1 MNDELRVAV
10 LGVGKMGSFHVESLS
25 RRTRGARVSVVSDF
39 SDEQARRVGDP
50 VGARVVADPAEAIA
64 ADDVD
69 AVVIASPGA
78 AHEAQVLACL
88 DAGKPVLC
96 EKPLTTEASTAAAV
110 YRRETELGRRLVQVG
125 FMRRFDHEY
134 AALER
139 MISGG
144 DLGAPLMLH
153 CTHRNPAVPDF
164 FDSEFMIRDSV
175 VHEADSARFLL
186 GEEITAV
193 SVVKGRPTAGAP
205 AGVSDPMLVLFE
217 AESGALVT
225 IEIFVRTGLAYE
237 VRTEVVAERGSA
249 TIGLDQH
256 VLTKRPAST
265 PGAPAT
271 WGGTITPDFVAR
283 FGQAYDDQMQRWA
296 DAARRGIATGGDAV
310 DGPGSWD
317 GYAAAAICEAGVA
330 AVVKNERI
338 ETGMEHRSGAS
349 AATGDQPGA
358 SAATGDQ
365 PGASAA
371 TGGHP

>member
-1 MNDELRVAV
+1 
-10 LGVGKMGSFHVESLS
+10 
-25 RRTRGARVSVVSDF
+25 
-39 SDEQARRVGDP
+39 
-50 VGARVVADPAEAIA
+50 
-64 ADDVD
+64 
-69 AVVIASPGA
+69 
-78 AHEAQVLACL
+78 
-88 DAGKPVLC
+88 
-96 EKPLTTEASTAAAV
+96 
-110 YRRETELGRRLVQVG
+110 
-125 FMRRFDHEY
+125 MRRFDHEY
-134 AALER
+134 AALRR
-139 MISGG
+139 MIAGG

-186 GEEITAV
+186 GEEISAV
-193 SVVKGRPTAGAP
+193 TVGKGRPTSDAP

-225 IEIFVRTGLAYE
+225 IEIFVRTGIAYE
-237 VRTEVVAERGSA
+237 VRTEVVGERGSA

-338 ETGMEHRSGAS
+338 ETGMESR
-349 AATGDQPGA
+349 
-358 SAATGDQ
+358 
-365 PGASAA
+365 
-371 TGGHP
+371 

>member
-1 MNDELRVAV
+1 M
-10 LGVGKMGSFHVESLS
+10 
-25 RRTRGARVSVVSDF
+25 RRTRGARVTVVSDS
-39 SDEQARRVGDP
+39 SDDQAHRVGDP
-50 VGARVVADPAEAIA
+50 IGARAVADPEEAIA

-69 AVVIASPGA
+69 AVVIASPGT

-88 DAGKPVLC
+88 EAGRPVLC
-96 EKPLTTEASTAAAV
+96 EKPLTTEAATAAAV

-125 FMRRFDHEY
+125 FMRRFDREY
-134 AALER
+134 DALQR
-139 MISGG
+139 MIAGG

-153 CTHRNPAVPDF
+153 CTHRNPAVPEF
-164 FDSEFMIRDSV
+164 FDSEYMIRDSV

-193 SVVKGRPTAGAP
+193 SVVRGRPTADAP

-225 IEIFVRTGLAYE
+225 IEIFVRTGIAYE

-249 TIGLDQH
+249 VIGLDQA
-256 VLTKRPAST
+256 VVTKRA
-265 PGAPAT
+265 GGT

-283 FGQAYDDQMQRWA
+283 FGQAYDDQMQRWV
-296 DAARRGIATGGDAV
+296 DAAGQGIATGGDAV

-330 AVVKNERI
+330 AVVKGERI
-338 ETGMEHRSGAS
+338 ETGMEKRG
-349 AATGDQPGA
+349 ATGDV
-358 SAATGDQ
+358 S
-365 PGASAA
+365 
-371 TGGHP
+371 

>member
-10 LGVGKMGSFHVESLS
+10 LGVGKMGSFHVDSLV
-25 RRTRGARVSVVSDF
+25 RRTRGTRVTVISDF
-39 SDEQARRVGDP
+39 SDEQAHRVGDP
-50 VGARVVADPAEAIA
+50 IGARVVADPADAIT

-69 AVVIASPGA
+69 AVVLASPGA
-78 AHEAQVLACL
+78 AHEEQVLACL
-88 DAGKPVLC
+88 AAGKPVLC
-96 EKPLTTEASTAAAV
+96 EKPLTTEAASAAAV
-110 YRRETELGRRLVQVG
+110 YRRETALGRRLIQVG

-134 AALER
+134 AALQRLIASDE
-139 MISGG
+139 
-144 DLGAPLMLH
+144 LGAALMLH

-175 VHEADSARFLL
+175 VHEADTARFLL

-193 SVVKGRPTAGAP
+193 SVVKGRPTSAAP

-225 IEIFVRTGLAYE
+225 IEISVRTGIAYE
-237 VRTEVVAERGSA
+237 VRTEVVGERGSA
-249 TIGLDQH
+249 LIGLDQN
-256 VLTKRPAST
+256 VVTKRV
-265 PGAPAT
+265 GGT

-310 DGPGSWD
+310 DGPDSWD

-330 AVVKNERI
+330 AVVKGERI
-338 ETGMEHRSGAS
+338 ETGMETRSGAG
-349 AATGDQPGA
+349 AATGEA
-358 SAATGDQ
+358 S
-365 PGASAA
+365 
-371 TGGHP
+371 

>member
-10 LGVGKMGSFHVESLS
+10 LGVGKMGSFHVASLS

-39 SDEQARRVGDP
+39 SDEAAHRVGDP
-50 VGARVVADPAEAIA
+50 IGARVVADPAEAIA

-69 AVVIASPGA
+69 AVVLASPGA
-78 AHEAQVLACL
+78 AHEEQVLACL
-88 DAGKPVLC
+88 EAGRPVLC
-96 EKPLTTEASTAAAV
+96 EKPLTTEAATAAAV
-110 YRRETELGRRLVQVG
+110 YRRETELGRRLIQVG

-134 AALER
+134 AALR
-139 MISGG
+139 RLIAGG
-144 DLGAPLMLH
+144 DIGAPLMLH

-175 VHEADSARFLL
+175 VHEADTARFLL

-193 SVVKGRPTAGAP
+193 SVVKGRPTGEAP
-205 AGVSDPMLVLFE
+205 TGVSDPMLVLFE

-249 TIGLDQH
+249 TIGLDQN
-256 VLTKRPAST
+256 LITKRPGLGGSAV
-265 PGAPAT
+265 

-338 ETGMEHRSGAS
+338 ETGM
-349 AATGDQPGA
+349 
-358 SAATGDQ
+358 
-365 PGASAA
+365 
-371 TGGHP
+371 